1 MLVLRTQ
8 RTVLQKRQIA
18 VPGARAGQVTVANG
32 GEIAA
37 EHGLLGLVGGSTCAA
52 PEPPRKTLPRPA
64 VQWLAAAA
72 ALTLAAPAAAAGLT
86 NRRRS
91 AS

>member
-8 RTVLQKRQIA
+8 RTVLQKRLIA

-37 EHGLLGLVGGSTCAA
+37 EHGLLGLVGGSTYAA
-52 PEPPRKTLPRPA
+52 PEPPPKTPPRPA
-64 VQWLAAAA
+64 VQWVGAAV
-72 ALTLAAPAAAAGLT
+72 ALTVVACAVAAGLR
-86 NRRRS
+86 NRRMS
-91 AS
+91 AG